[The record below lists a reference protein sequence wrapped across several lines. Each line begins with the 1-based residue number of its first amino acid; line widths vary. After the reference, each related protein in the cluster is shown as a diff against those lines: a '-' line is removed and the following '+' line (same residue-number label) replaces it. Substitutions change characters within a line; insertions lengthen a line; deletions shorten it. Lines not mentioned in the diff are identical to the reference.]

1 MILFP
6 SSQNARRTARSAKF
20 QNEQK
25 ERREELAAQ
34 SYHDLQLV
42 VKWST
47 GFNAF
52 DEIYSLVYK
61 PRASEYKVAR
71 ATSPFVSIQGECT
84 VSWITQCCKM
94 NEKCL
99 QNVNVRCN
107 RVQIDIDKWN
117 NMSSVPMKTESK
129 CTCGNNENVF
139 RYNIMHIYIL
149 TVDNNMHI
157 YHPHIQ
163 THNTHT
169 EKCMK
174 THI

>member
-1 MILFP
+1 MILF
-6 SSQNARRTARSAKF
+6 SASQNARRTARSAKF
-20 QNEQK
+20 QHEQK

-61 PRASEYKVAR
+61 PRTSKYKVAR
-71 ATSPFVSIQGECT
+71 ATSPFVSIQRECT

-94 NEKCL
+94 NEKCV

-107 RVQIDIDKWN
+107 RLQIDIFRWN
-117 NMSSVPMKTESK
+117 NMSSVPMNTESNCMYGK
-129 CTCGNNENVF
+129 NENIF

-149 TVDNNMHI
+149 TVEINMHI

-169 EKCMK
+169 DKRMEM
-174 THI
+174 HI